1 MYAEPLSK
9 IESGGPDNARP
20 SMMLAHRIATN
31 CVAADPTQNPPP
43 LSSRQFTFFAMVL
56 TLGRAEPITMA
67 EHIFGLLAMVVM
79 GCIYAYAIASVCGIL
94 ATMDPASTEFRN
106 TKDLIKTWA
115 AEVHMPDDLKN
126 SMLLY
131 IDESQAVIRQRFYGT
146 MLELLSPALRGAAS
160 QHIAGELL
168 RNVTFLLCD
177 DDAER
182 CAFTSAVSQKLVLRV
197 FAQGE
202 HIASADDPADAL
214 YVIVKGLV
222 AQARFLLLLLLLLL
236 LLFFFGQLALKNAS
250 VIQAETGFVL
260 CNGRFFGEEVRH

>member
-1 MYAEPLSK
+1 
-9 IESGGPDNARP
+9 
-20 SMMLAHRIATN
+20 
-31 CVAADPTQNPPP
+31 
-43 LSSRQFTFFAMVL
+43 MVL

-67 EHIFGLLAMVVM
+67 EHIFGLLAMVMM

-115 AEVHMPDDLKN
+115 AEVHMPDDLKD

-131 IDESQAVIRQRFYGT
+131 IDESQSIIRQRFYGT
-146 MLELLSPALRGAAS
+146 VLELLSPALRGAAS

-168 RNVTFLLCD
+168 RNVAFLLCD

-182 CAFTSAVSQKLVLRV
+182 CAFTSAISQKLVLRV

-202 HIASADDPADAL
+202 HIVSADDPADAL

-222 AQARFLLLLLLLLL
+222 AQARLCELFFLLLLFLVLLLVLVL
-236 LLFFFGQLALKNAS
+236 RLPCLPVGRRDEHTGQSAQKQKCVRSPRPRRAS
-250 VIQAETGFVL
+250 CSATAASSART
-260 CNGRFFGEEVRH
+260 CSSRMASTRTRASRSCSRP